1 MTYLYTALVLIVV
14 AVVTAAVF
22 FRVAPITPEDWH
34 VDPVTVVRPDKDNY
48 YLLRPEDGHGPAPVF
63 ETAPERLSEALHQM
77 VSTLPRSEVIA
88 GSVGE
93 RHFTVVVR
101 SQVMGFPDFVTV
113 KAIEAE
119 GGTALVIFSRSR
131 YGYSDLGVNQA
142 RVETWVQELEQKLN
156 R

>member
-22 FRVAPITPEDWH
+22 FRVAPIAPEDWH

-63 ETAPERLSEALHQM
+63 GAEPEKLSSALQEM
-77 VSTLPRSEVIA
+77 VSALPRSEVIA
-88 GSVGE
+88 GSVAG
-93 RHFTVVVR
+93 RHFTVMVR

-113 KAIEAE
+113 KVIEAE
-119 GGTALVIFSRSR
+119 GGAALVIFSRSR
-131 YGYSDLGVNQA
+131 YGYSDLGVNKT
-142 RVETWVQELEQKLN
+142 RVEAWVQELEQSLKP
-156 R
+156 

>member
-14 AVVTAAVF
+14 AVITAAVF
-22 FRVAPITPEDWH
+22 FRVTPIAPEDWH

-48 YLLRPEDGHGPAPVF
+48 YLLRAEDGHGPAPVF
-63 ETAPERLSEALHQM
+63 AAEPEKLSSELHKMISALPH
-77 VSTLPRSEVIA
+77 SEVIA
-88 GSVGE
+88 GSAGE

-119 GGTALVIFSRSR
+119 GGAALVIFSRSR
-131 YGYSDLGVNQA
+131 YGYSDLGVNRA
-142 RVETWVQELEQKLN
+142 RVEAWVNELEQRLKP
-156 R
+156 